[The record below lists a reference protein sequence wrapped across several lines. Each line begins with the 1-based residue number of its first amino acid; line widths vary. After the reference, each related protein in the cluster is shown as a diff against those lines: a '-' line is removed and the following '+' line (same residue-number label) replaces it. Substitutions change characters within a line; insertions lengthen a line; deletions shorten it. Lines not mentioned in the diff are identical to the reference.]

1 MEDKTLEI
9 LGNYGSY
16 DEKDKQTKDILDRLK
31 RLLDLGK
38 KGAKNPAPPPVQAVT
53 KSQLLSPE
61 QVDKIVKKELNNF
74 EVIDLTNRSVLIP
87 ASLPITTETIE
98 LLRQLSVV
106 FPSALYIKQLGE
118 FKEAGD
124 IKGSY
129 EFPSDWNYEE

>member
-1 MEDKTLEI
+1 MEDKTLDI
-9 LGNYGSY
+9 LSNYGSY

-31 RLLDLGK
+31 RLLNLGQ
-38 KGAKNPAPPPVQAVT
+38 KGAKDPTAPPLKAVD
-53 KSQLLSPE
+53 KSQFLSPE

-87 ASLPITTETIE
+87 ASLPITAETIE

-106 FPSALYIKQLGE
+106 FPSALYIRQVTE

-124 IKGSY
+124 IKSSY
-129 EFPSDWNYEE
+129 QYPSDWNYKE